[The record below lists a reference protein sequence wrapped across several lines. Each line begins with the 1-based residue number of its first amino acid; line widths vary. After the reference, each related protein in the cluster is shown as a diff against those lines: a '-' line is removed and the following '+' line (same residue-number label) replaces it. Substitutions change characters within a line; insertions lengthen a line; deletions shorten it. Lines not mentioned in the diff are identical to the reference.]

1 MGLKEVTLIHAW
13 VECAFESFAAAA
25 AVAGAAG
32 KDEDYAAAVEVELGA
47 AEVVGVCTYLDPRPE
62 SDNFPSLLVVALAG
76 SDEEASPVEVQT
88 GDCSVEV

>member
-13 VECAFESFAAAA
+13 VECVLENFAAA

-32 KDEDYAAAVEVELGA
+32 KDEDYAAAVEVGA
-47 AEVVGVCTYLDPRPE
+47 VEVVGVCTYLDPRPE

-76 SDEEASPVEVQT
+76 SDEEASPVEVQM

>member
-25 AVAGAAG
+25 VAGAAG
-32 KDEDYAAAVEVELGA
+32 KDEDYAAAVEVGA
-47 AEVVGVCTYLDPRPE
+47 VEVVGVCTYLDPRPE